1 MNESKSVYI
10 LTLEGYNAGTFCL
23 SEDQV
28 RVFKWLRNEQG
39 YDIEL
44 EFLDIKGIKEI

>member
-10 LTLEGYNAGTFCL
+10 VTIEGYNAGTFSL

-28 RVFKWLRNEQG
+28 RVFKWLSNELG
-39 YDIEL
+39 FVIKLEPLNIENV
-44 EFLDIKGIKEI
+44 KEI

>member
-10 LTLEGYNAGTFCL
+10 LTIEGYDAGTFYL

-44 EFLDIKGIKEI
+44 EPLNIDNIKEI